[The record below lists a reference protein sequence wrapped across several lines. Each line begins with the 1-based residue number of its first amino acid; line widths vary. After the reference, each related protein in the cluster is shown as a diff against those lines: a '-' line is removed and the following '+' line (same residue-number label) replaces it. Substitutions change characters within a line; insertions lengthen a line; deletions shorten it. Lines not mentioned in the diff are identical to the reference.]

1 MRTGDWYRYGC
12 SYEVGPSPIASAARL
27 VEAVP
32 GREVE
37 PGRPEIAESGK
48 KGRAEGSA
56 SVSLQSSMTESLR
69 D

>member
-1 MRTGDWYRYGC
+1 
-12 SYEVGPSPIASAARL
+12 VGASAIASAARL

-32 GREVE
+32 GREVDPV
-37 PGRPEIAESGK
+37 PGTTPWIAETGK
-48 KGRAEGSA
+48 KGRIDGSA